1 MLNIICAKIHYF
13 RKNITF
19 FPLLVIVLL
28 LPLFSELAGNK
39 EEVVQG
45 VVVDGVGGEKAEAE
59 FVVVSGT

>member
-13 RKNITF
+13 RKSITF

-28 LPLFSELAGNK
+28 LPLFAELAGNK

-45 VVVDGVGGEKAEAE
+45 MVVDGIGREKTETE
-59 FVVVSGT
+59 FVVFSGR

>member
-39 EEVVQG
+39 EEIIQG
-45 VVVDGVGGEKAEAE
+45 MVVDGIGGEKAEPE
-59 FVVVSGT
+59 FVVVTGT

>member
-19 FPLLVIVLL
+19 SPLLVIVLL
-28 LPLFSELAGNK
+28 LPLFSELPGNK

-45 VVVDGVGGEKAEAE
+45 VVVDGIGRKEAE
-59 FVVVSGT
+59 TELVIVSGR

>member
-13 RKNITF
+13 RKYITF

-28 LPLFSELAGNK
+28 LPLFAELAGNK

-45 VVVDGVGGEKAEAE
+45 MVVDGIGGEKAEAE
-59 FVVVSGT
+59 FVIVSGT

>member
-13 RKNITF
+13 RENITF

-39 EEVVQG
+39 EE
-45 VVVDGVGGEKAEAE
+45 AE
-59 FVVVSGT
+59 FVVKCGIFFTRENL

>member
-19 FPLLVIVLL
+19 FSFFFIVLL

-45 VVVDGVGGEKAEAE
+45 MVVDGVGGEKAEAE
-59 FVVVSGT
+59 FVVFSGR